1 MCLINLFKFSIKNKK
16 IKNPKPSEFISGGFF
31 LPMKKTLLLIALL
44 VIGSIQAQEKISSK
58 KKKFYIPVI
67 QYSEF
72 PVLDNVLT
80 QTTFYQMDKTLQEE
94 ESNLKKHFF
103 EIKGYIKDPENGK
116 LKIYLTFALPRYT
129 DTQVDSTFNKKENK
143 WTYGTHSNY
152 ITNVKLDVKYG
163 DKIILTKDFGG
174 SESYS
179 ITVGNS
185 LGAMKLAASD
195 QDKKVR
201 AAVKDSD
208 YSDVGL
214 GFDNVIFKTAIRIQD
229 FLNYKFGY
237 STGESKERFE
247 FVTSK
252 GHSEY
257 NQMLAFEK
265 EITAQMEKVTLEK
278 GLDEK
283 LLGPHLQYL
292 EGLLVKYPLSPANEY
307 IRFIVTN
314 NLAETYLLLENKE
327 KALLYANLLIENDKL
342 DSRGSSIID
351 RVNRGNFVE
360 KKIRSHTNRF
370 AELKKLGLK
379 IAEEK
384 EEKRLAFFEKIQ
396 LQDAEWEVEKSNREA
411 HLEKSKMQRYNML
424 DSIPYQLNANLLAKV
439 IDNLGGSQALK
450 KVEKTHLF
458 SKLSI
463 EGNKIPQTEEKW
475 ATNTNYLLRKKMPE
489 SYYEIVNGAEA
500 WSHDDRE
507 SGVNAKWAKL
517 TSYDYSNLSK
527 NVDLINFLTDLR
539 LDLWNNFELLPD
551 EMYEGR
557 LCYHLNYF
565 EKTLSSGNR
574 TIPKTDYHVFIDK
587 ENYNIVSTEK
597 TEFDNGNKSFFERK
611 LFGDYRPV
619 ATLNSGKIPHKIN
632 YEIEDFNG
640 ETLYQETREK
650 VEINPVFGNR
660 IFMKEVYFG
669 GFK

>member
-1 MCLINLFKFSIKNKK
+1 
-16 IKNPKPSEFISGGFF
+16 
-31 LPMKKTLLLIALL
+31 MKKTLLLIALL

-58 KKKFYIPVI
+58 KKKFFIPVI
-67 QYSEF
+67 KYSSF
-72 PVLDNVLT
+72 PILDNALT
-80 QTTFYQMDKTLQEE
+80 QTTFYQMDKELVQEE
-94 ESNLKKHFF
+94 LVLKKKYFDIEGF
-103 EIKGYIKDPENGK
+103 IKDPANGK
-116 LKIYLTFALPRYT
+116 LKIYLTIALPKYNAT
-129 DTQVDSTFNKKENK
+129 KVDSTFDKKKNSWQFMVYSNYSVKIKVEAKCGDKLLLSEDFNNTESYVIGGSYQKENVK
-143 WTYGTHSNY
+143 AAIALSNQRVEQAEKDNDY
-152 ITNVKLDVKYG
+152 TAEELGMDRVIYQSVE
-163 DKIILTKDFGG
+163 KIQN
-174 SESYS
+174 Y
-179 ITVGNS
+179 
-185 LGAMKLAASD
+185 
-195 QDKKVR
+195 
-201 AAVKDSD
+201 
-208 YSDVGL
+208 
-214 GFDNVIFKTAIRIQD
+214 
-229 FLNYKFGY
+229 LNYKFAY
-237 STGESKERFE
+237 TIDESKEKFE

-257 NQMLAFEK
+257 KQMLDFEN
-265 EITAQMEKVTLEK
+265 EITAQIEKITLEK

-283 LLGPHLQYL
+283 LLAPHLQYL
-292 EGLLVKYPLSPANEY
+292 ESLLVKYPPSPANEN

-314 NLAETYLLLENKE
+314 NLAETYFLLENKE
-327 KALLYANLLIENDKL
+327 KALQYANLLIENDKQ
-342 DSRGSSIID
+342 DSRGSAIVK
-351 RVNRGNFVE
+351 RVNSANFVD
-360 KKIRSHTNRF
+360 KKVRSHTTRF
-370 AELKKLGLK
+370 ADLKKLGLK

-384 EEKRLAFFEKIQ
+384 EEKRLAFFEKIEQ
-396 LQDAEWEVEKSNREA
+396 QDAEWEIEKSNREA
-411 HLEKSKMQRYNML
+411 NLEKAKMQRSNLL

-450 KVEKTHLF
+450 KIEKAHLY

-463 EGNKIPQTEEKW
+463 EGNKVSQTEERW
-475 ATNTNYLLRKKMPE
+475 ATNSNYLLRKKMPE

-517 TSYDYSNLSK
+517 TAYDYSNLSK
-527 NVDLINFLTDLR
+527 NLDPVNFLTDLR
-539 LDLWNNFELLPD
+539 LDLWNNFEVLQD

-557 LCYHLNYF
+557 VCYHLNYF

-587 ENYNIVSTEK
+587 ENFNIVSTEK

-640 ETLYQETREK
+640 ETLYQEIREK
-650 VEINPVFGNR
+650 VEVNPVFGNR

>member
-1 MCLINLFKFSIKNKK
+1 MA
-16 IKNPKPSEFISGGFF
+16 FF

-58 KKKFYIPVI
+58 TKKFKIPVI
-67 QYSEF
+67 RYPEYQI
-72 PVLDNVLT
+72 LDNALT
-80 QTTFYQMDKTLQEE
+80 QTAFYQMDKSMQEE

-103 EIKGYIKDPENGK
+103 NIDGYIKDPVNGK
-116 LKIYLTFALPRYT
+116 LKFYLTFAMPRYT
-129 DTQVDSTFNKKENK
+129 DANIDSTYNKKENK
-143 WTYGTHSNY
+143 WIYSARSNY
-152 ITNVKLDVKYG
+152 LTSVKLDVKYG
-163 DKIILTKDFGG
+163 DKILLTKDFGG

-179 ITVGNS
+179 ISMGNS
-185 LGAMKLAASD
+185 LSAMKIAASEHG
-195 QDKKVR
+195 KKVN
-201 AAVKDSD
+201 AAVKNSD

-214 GFDNVIFKTAIRIQD
+214 GFDDVMSKAAIRIQD
-229 FLNYKFGY
+229 FINYKFGY
-237 STGESKERFE
+237 STDQAKERFE

-257 NQMLAFEK
+257 SRMLAFET

-283 LLGPHLQYL
+283 LLTPHLQYL
-292 EGLLVKYPLSPANEY
+292 ESLLVKYPPSPLNED
-307 IRFIVTN
+307 IRFIVSN
-314 NLAETYLLLENKE
+314 NLAQTYFLLENKE
-327 KALLYANLLIENDKL
+327 KALQYANVLIENDKH
-342 DSRGSSIID
+342 DSRGSTIID
-351 RVNRGNFVE
+351 RVNKANFVD
-360 KKIRSHTNRF
+360 KKIRNHTPRF

-384 EEKRLAFFEKIQ
+384 EELRLAFFEKIAQ
-396 LQDAEWEVEKSNREA
+396 QEAEWEVEKAAREA
-411 HLEKSKMQRYNML
+411 IVEKAKMQRFNML

-439 IDNLGGSQALK
+439 VANLGGSEALK
-450 KVEKTHLF
+450 KVEKAHLF
-458 SKLSI
+458 SKLKI
-463 EGNKIPQTEEKW
+463 EGNNVSQTEEKW
-475 ATNTNYLLRKKMPE
+475 ATNSNYLLRKKMPE

-507 SGVNAKWAKL
+507 SGLNAKWTKL
-517 TSYDYSNLSK
+517 SAYDFGNLSK

-539 LDLWNNFELLPD
+539 LDLWNNFEVLPD

-557 LCYHLNYF
+557 MCYHLNYF
-565 EKTLSSGNR
+565 EKTLSIGNR

-587 ENYNIVSTEK
+587 ENFNIVSTEK
-597 TEFDNGNKSFFERK
+597 TEFDNGNKSFFEKK

-619 ATLNSGKIPHKIN
+619 AALNSGKIPYKIN

-640 ETLYQETREK
+640 ETIFQEQREK
-650 VEINPVFGNR
+650 IEINPVFGNR

>member
-1 MCLINLFKFSIKNKK
+1 MKK
-16 IKNPKPSEFISGGFF
+16 I
-31 LPMKKTLLLIALL
+31 LLLIALL
-44 VIGSIQAQEKISSK
+44 VLGSIQAQEKISSK
-58 KKKFYIPVI
+58 KKKFYVPVI
-67 QYSEF
+67 KYPEYAA
-72 PVLDNVLT
+72 LDNVLT
-80 QTTFYQMDKTLQEE
+80 QTAFYQMDKSLQEE
-94 ESNLKKHFF
+94 EAYLKKHFF
-103 EIKGYIKDPENGK
+103 NINGFIKDPVNGK
-116 LKIYLTFALPRYT
+116 LKIYLTFAMPRYT
-129 DTQVDSTFNKKENK
+129 STQIDSVYDKKENK
-143 WTYGTHSNY
+143 WTYGAHSNY
-152 ITNVKLDVKYG
+152 ISNVKLDVKFG

-179 ITVGNS
+179 MTVGNS
-185 LGAMKLAASD
+185 LGAAKIAASEH
-195 QDKKVR
+195 DKKVL

-214 GFDNVIFKTAIRIQD
+214 GFDNAVYKAASRIQD
-229 FLNYKFGY
+229 FLSYKFGY
-237 STGESKERFE
+237 TTSESKVRFE

-257 NQMLAFEK
+257 AQMLAFEN
-265 EITAQMEKVTLEK
+265 EITAQMQKITLEK

-283 LLGPHLQYL
+283 LLAPHLQYL
-292 EGLLVKYPLSPANEY
+292 ESLLVKYPPSPANVN

-314 NLAETYLLLENKE
+314 NLAETYFLLENKE
-327 KALLYANLLIENDKL
+327 KALFYANLLVENDKL
-342 DSRGSSIID
+342 DSRGSSIIEN
-351 RVNRGNFVE
+351 VNKANFVD

-370 AELKKLGLK
+370 AELKKLGLQ

-396 LQDAEWEVEKSNREA
+396 QQEAEWETEKSNREA
-411 HLEKSKMQRYNML
+411 YLEKIKTQRYNLL

-439 IDNLGGSQALK
+439 VENLGGSQALK
-450 KVEKTHLF
+450 KVEKAHLF
-458 SKLSI
+458 SKISI
-463 EGNKIPQTEEKW
+463 EGTNIPQTEEKW
-475 ATNTNYLLRKKMPE
+475 ATTSHYLLKKKMPE
-489 SYYEIVNGAEA
+489 AYYEIVNGAEA

-507 SGVNAKWAKL
+507 TGINAKWAKL
-517 TSYDYSNLSK
+517 TAYDYGNLSK
-527 NVDLINFLTDLR
+527 NVDLVNFLTDLR
-539 LDLWNNFELLPD
+539 LDLWNNFEILGD
-551 EMYEGR
+551 EMYEGK

-587 ENYNIVSTEK
+587 ENFNIVSTEK

-619 ATLNSGKIPHKIN
+619 ASLNSGKIPHKIN

-640 ETLYQETREK
+640 ETFYQEIREK
-650 VEINPVFGNR
+650 VDINPVFGNR

>member
-1 MCLINLFKFSIKNKK
+1 MFLISQSKSSIRKKNKK
-16 IKNPKPSEFISGGFF
+16 KIQPSGSDSDGFF
-31 LPMKKTLLLIALL
+31 LPMKKILLLMALL
-44 VIGSIQAQEKISSK
+44 AIASIQAQEKISSK

-67 QYSEF
+67 RYSEY
-72 PVLDNVLT
+72 PALDNVLT
-80 QTTFYQMDKTLQEE
+80 QTAFYQMDKSLQEE
-94 ESNLKKHFF
+94 ESKLKKYYFN
-103 EIKGYIKDPENGK
+103 IDGYIKDPVNGK
-116 LKIYLTFALPRYT
+116 LKIYLTFDLPKYT
-129 DTQVDSTFNKKENK
+129 TTQIDSSYNKKENR
-143 WTYGTHSNY
+143 WVYDAHSNY
-152 ITNVKLDVKYG
+152 VTSVRLDVRYG
-163 DKIILTKDFGG
+163 DKILLTKDFGG

-179 ITVGNS
+179 ISVGNS
-185 LGAMKLAASD
+185 MGAMRIAAAEH
-195 QDKKVR
+195 DKKIR
-201 AAVKDSD
+201 AAVSDSD
-208 YSDVGL
+208 YSDD
-214 GFDNVIFKTAIRIQD
+214 GFENVIYKAAGRVQS

-237 STGESKERFE
+237 TTDESKVRFE

-257 NQMLAFEK
+257 KQMLDFET
-265 EITAQMEKVTLEK
+265 EITAQMQKITLEK

-283 LLGPHLQYL
+283 LLMPHLQYL
-292 EGLLVKYPLSPANEY
+292 ESLLVKYPPSPQNVN

-327 KALLYANLLIENDKL
+327 KALLYANLLVENDKL
-342 DSRGSSIID
+342 DSRGSSIIE
-351 RVNRGNFVE
+351 RVNNANFVD

-370 AELKKLGLK
+370 VELKKLGLK

-396 LQDAEWEVEKSNREA
+396 QQDAEWEIEKSNREA
-411 HLEKSKMQRYNML
+411 YLEKIKTQRHNLL

-439 IDNLGGSQALK
+439 VDNLGGSQALK
-450 KVEKTHLF
+450 KVEKAHLY
-458 SKLSI
+458 SKISI
-463 EGNKIPQTEEKW
+463 EGTNIPQTEEKW
-475 ATNTNYLLRKKMPE
+475 ATTSHYLLKKKMPE

-507 SGVNAKWAKL
+507 KGVNAKWAKL
-517 TSYDYSNLSK
+517 TAYDYSNLSK
-527 NVDLINFLTDLR
+527 NVDLVNFLTDLR
-539 LDLWNNFELLPD
+539 LDLWNNFEVLGE
-551 EMYEGR
+551 EMYEGK

-587 ENYNIVSTEK
+587 ENFNIVSTEK
-597 TEFDNGNKSFFERK
+597 TEFDNGNKSFFEKK

-619 ATLNSGKIPHKIN
+619 TALNSGKIPHKIN

-640 ETLYQETREK
+640 ETFYQEIREK

>member
-1 MCLINLFKFSIKNKK
+1 VA
-16 IKNPKPSEFISGGFF
+16 FF

-58 KKKFYIPVI
+58 KKKFFIPVI
-67 QYSEF
+67 KYSSF
-72 PVLDNVLT
+72 PILDNALT
-80 QTTFYQMDKTLQEE
+80 QTTFYQMDKELVQEE
-94 ESNLKKHFF
+94 LILKKKYFDIEGF
-103 EIKGYIKDPENGK
+103 IKDPANGK
-116 LKIYLTFALPRYT
+116 LKIYLTIALPKYNAT
-129 DTQVDSTFNKKENK
+129 KVDSTFDKKKNSWQFMVYSNYSVKIKVEAKCGDKLLLSEDFNNTESYVIGGSYQKENVK
-143 WTYGTHSNY
+143 AAIALSNQRVEQAEKDNDY
-152 ITNVKLDVKYG
+152 TAEELGMDRVIYQSVE
-163 DKIILTKDFGG
+163 KIQN
-174 SESYS
+174 Y
-179 ITVGNS
+179 
-185 LGAMKLAASD
+185 
-195 QDKKVR
+195 
-201 AAVKDSD
+201 
-208 YSDVGL
+208 
-214 GFDNVIFKTAIRIQD
+214 
-229 FLNYKFGY
+229 LNYKFAY
-237 STGESKERFE
+237 TIDESKEKFE

-257 NQMLAFEK
+257 KQMLDFEN
-265 EITAQMEKVTLEK
+265 EITAQIEKITLEK

-283 LLGPHLQYL
+283 LLAPHLQYL
-292 EGLLVKYPLSPANEY
+292 ESLLVKYPPSPANEN

-314 NLAETYLLLENKE
+314 NLAETYFLLENKE
-327 KALLYANLLIENDKL
+327 KALQYANLLIENDKQ
-342 DSRGSSIID
+342 DSRGSAIVK
-351 RVNRGNFVE
+351 RVNSANFVD
-360 KKIRSHTNRF
+360 KKVRSHTTRF
-370 AELKKLGLK
+370 ADLKKLGLK

-384 EEKRLAFFEKIQ
+384 EEKRLAFFEKIEQ
-396 LQDAEWEVEKSNREA
+396 QDAEWEIEKSNREA
-411 HLEKSKMQRYNML
+411 KLEKAKMQRSNLL

-450 KVEKTHLF
+450 KIEKAHLY

-463 EGNKIPQTEEKW
+463 EGNKVSQTEERW
-475 ATNTNYLLRKKMPE
+475 ATNLNYLLRKKMPE

-517 TSYDYSNLSK
+517 TAYDYSNLSK
-527 NVDLINFLTDLR
+527 NLDPVNFLTDLR
-539 LDLWNNFELLPD
+539 LDLWNNFEVLQD

-557 LCYHLNYF
+557 VCYHLNYF

-587 ENYNIVSTEK
+587 ENFNIVSTEK

-640 ETLYQETREK
+640 ETLYQEIREK
-650 VEINPVFGNR
+650 VEVNPVFGNR

>member
-1 MCLINLFKFSIKNKK
+1 MA
-16 IKNPKPSEFISGGFF
+16 FF

-44 VIGSIQAQEKISSK
+44 VIGSIQAQEKISSR

-67 QYSEF
+67 NYSEF

-80 QTTFYQMDKTLQEE
+80 QTTFYQMDKQLIQEE
-94 ESNLKKHFF
+94 PILKKNYFNIEGF
-103 EIKGYIKDPENGK
+103 IKDPANGK
-116 LKIYLTFALPRYT
+116 LKIYLTIELPQYQAT
-129 DTQVDSTFNKKENK
+129 KIDSVFDKKKNGWKFQAFSNYSVKIKMEAKCADKLLLSKDFNTVESFLIAGGYQKDNMKAAIDINNKKIAEAERDGNF
-143 WTYGTHSNY
+143 TVAELGLDAVIYSSVHAIQNY
-152 ITNVKLDVKYG
+152 
-163 DKIILTKDFGG
+163 
-174 SESYS
+174 
-179 ITVGNS
+179 
-185 LGAMKLAASD
+185 
-195 QDKKVR
+195 
-201 AAVKDSD
+201 
-208 YSDVGL
+208 
-214 GFDNVIFKTAIRIQD
+214 
-229 FLNYKFGY
+229 LNYKLKY
-237 STGESKERFE
+237 TIDESKIKFE
-247 FVTSK
+247 FVTTK

-257 NQMLAFEK
+257 NQMLAFEN

-283 LLGPHLQYL
+283 TLTPHLQYL
-292 EGLLVKYPLSPANEY
+292 ESLLVKYPPSPANEN

-314 NLAETYLLLENKE
+314 NLAETYFLLENKE
-327 KALLYANLLIENDKL
+327 KALLYANLLIENDKQ
-342 DSRGSSIID
+342 DSRGSSIVKK
-351 RVNRGNFVE
+351 VNNGFFVD
-360 KKIRSHTNRF
+360 KKIRSHTTRF
-370 AELKKLGLK
+370 ADLQKLGLK

-396 LQDAEWEVEKSNREA
+396 QQDAEWESEKLRRETY
-411 HLEKSKMQRYNML
+411 LEKAKTQRFNLL

-439 IDNLGGSQALK
+439 VDNLGGSQALK
-450 KVEKTHLF
+450 KIEKAHLL

-463 EGNKIPQTEEKW
+463 EGTNIPQTEEKW
-475 ATNTNYLLRKKMPE
+475 ATPSNYLLKKKMPE
-489 SYYEIVNGAEA
+489 AYYEIINGAEA

-507 SGVNAKWAKL
+507 TGVTAKWNKL
-517 TSYDYSNLSK
+517 SAYDHSNLSK

-539 LDLWNNFELLPD
+539 LDLWNNLEVLQD

-619 ATLNSGKIPHKIN
+619 AALNSGKIPHKIN

-640 ETLYQETREK
+640 ETLYQENREK
-650 VEINPVFGNR
+650 IEVNPVFGNR

>member
-1 MCLINLFKFSIKNKK
+1 MA
-16 IKNPKPSEFISGGFF
+16 FF

-67 QYSEF
+67 NYSEF
-72 PVLDNVLT
+72 PVLDNALT
-80 QTTFYQMDKTLQEE
+80 QTTFYQLDKQLIQEE
-94 ESNLKKHFF
+94 PILKKNYFSIEGF
-103 EIKGYIKDPENGK
+103 IKDPANGK
-116 LKIYLTFALPRYT
+116 LKIYLTIEVPQYKATKIDSVFDKKKNGWKFEAFSNYSVKIKMEAKCADKLLLSKDFNTLEAYLIAGGYQK
-129 DTQVDSTFNKKENK
+129 DNLKAAVDMNNKKIAEAERDGNF
-143 WTYGTHSNY
+143 TVAELGLDSVIYSSVNAIQNY
-152 ITNVKLDVKYG
+152 
-163 DKIILTKDFGG
+163 
-174 SESYS
+174 
-179 ITVGNS
+179 
-185 LGAMKLAASD
+185 
-195 QDKKVR
+195 
-201 AAVKDSD
+201 
-208 YSDVGL
+208 
-214 GFDNVIFKTAIRIQD
+214 
-229 FLNYKFGY
+229 LNYKLRY
-237 STGESKERFE
+237 TIDESKIKFE
-247 FVTSK
+247 FVTTK

-257 NQMLAFEK
+257 NQMLAFEN
-265 EITAQMEKVTLEK
+265 EITAQMGKVTLEK

-283 LLGPHLQYL
+283 ALTPHLQYL
-292 EGLLVKYPLSPANEY
+292 ESLLVKYPPSPANEN

-314 NLAETYLLLENKE
+314 NLAETYFLLENKE
-327 KALLYANLLIENDKL
+327 KALLYANLLIENDKQ
-342 DSRGSSIID
+342 DSRGSSIVKK
-351 RVNRGNFVE
+351 VNNGFFAD
-360 KKIRSHTNRF
+360 KKIRSHTTRF
-370 AELKKLGLK
+370 ADLQKLGLK

-396 LQDAEWEVEKSNREA
+396 QQDAEWESEKLRRETY
-411 HLEKSKMQRYNML
+411 LEKAKTQRFNLL
-424 DSIPYQLNANLLAKV
+424 DSIPYQLNAGLLAKV
-439 IDNLGGSQALK
+439 VDNLGGSQALK
-450 KVEKTHLF
+450 KIEKAHLL

-463 EGNKIPQTEEKW
+463 EGTNIPQTEEKW
-475 ATNTNYLLRKKMPE
+475 ATPSNYLLKKKMPE
-489 SYYEIVNGAEA
+489 AYYEIINGAEA

-507 SGVNAKWAKL
+507 TGVTAKWNKL
-517 TSYDYSNLSK
+517 SAYDHGNLSK

-539 LDLWNNFELLPD
+539 LDLWNNLEVLQD

-574 TIPKTDYHVFIDK
+574 TIPKTDYHIFIDK

-640 ETLYQETREK
+640 ETLYQEIREK
-650 VEINPVFGNR
+650 IEVNPVFGNR

>member
-1 MCLINLFKFSIKNKK
+1 
-16 IKNPKPSEFISGGFF
+16 
-31 LPMKKTLLLIALL
+31 MKKTLLLIALL

-58 KKKFYIPVI
+58 KKKFFIPVI
-67 QYSEF
+67 SYSEF
-72 PVLDNVLT
+72 PVLDNALT
-80 QTTFYQMDKTLQEE
+80 QTTFYQMDKQLIQEE
-94 ESNLKKHFF
+94 PILKKNYFNIEGF
-103 EIKGYIKDPENGK
+103 IKDPANGK
-116 LKIYLTFALPRYT
+116 LKIFLTIELPQYKATKIDSVFDKKKNGWKFQAFSNYSVKIKMEAKCADKLLLSEDFNTVESYLIAGGFQKDNLKAA
-129 DTQVDSTFNKKENK
+129 VDMNNKKIAEAEK
-143 WTYGTHSNY
+143 EGNY
-152 ITNVKLDVKYG
+152 TVAELGLDRV
-163 DKIILTKDFGG
+163 I
-174 SESYS
+174 YS
-179 ITVGNS
+179 SV
-185 LGAMKLAASD
+185 
-195 QDKKVR
+195 Q
-201 AAVKDSD
+201 
-208 YSDVGL
+208 
-214 GFDNVIFKTAIRIQD
+214 RIQNY
-229 FLNYKFGY
+229 LNYKLKY
-237 STGESKERFE
+237 TTDEAKIKFE

-257 NQMLAFEK
+257 NQMLAFEN

-283 LLGPHLQYL
+283 SLLPHLQYL
-292 EGLLVKYPLSPANEY
+292 ESLLVKYPPSSANEN

-314 NLAETYLLLENKE
+314 NLAETYFLLENKE
-327 KALLYANLLIENDKL
+327 KALLYANLLIENDKQ
-342 DSRGSSIID
+342 DSRGSTIVKK
-351 RVNRGNFVE
+351 VNKGFFAD
-360 KKIRSHTNRF
+360 KKIRSHTTRF
-370 AELKKLGLK
+370 ADLKKLGLK

-384 EEKRLAFFEKIQ
+384 EEKRLAFFEKIEQ
-396 LQDAEWEVEKSNREA
+396 QDAEWESEKARREA
-411 HLEKSKMQRYNML
+411 HLEKSKTQRFNLL

-439 IDNLGGSQALK
+439 VDNLGGSQALK
-450 KVEKTHLF
+450 KIEKAHLY

-463 EGNKIPQTEEKW
+463 EGNKVPQTEEKW
-475 ATNTNYLLRKKMPE
+475 ATNSNYLLRKKMPE

-517 TSYDYSNLSK
+517 TAYDYSNLSK

-539 LDLWNNFELLPD
+539 LDLWNNFEVLED

-587 ENYNIVSTEK
+587 ENYTIVSTEK

-611 LFGDYRPV
+611 LFWDYRPV

-640 ETLYQETREK
+640 ETLYQEVREK
-650 VEINPVFGNR
+650 VEVNPVFGNR

>member
-1 MCLINLFKFSIKNKK
+1 
-16 IKNPKPSEFISGGFF
+16 
-31 LPMKKTLLLIALL
+31 MKKTLLLIALL

-58 KKKFYIPVI
+58 KKKFFIPVI
-67 QYSEF
+67 KYSSF
-72 PVLDNVLT
+72 PILDNALT
-80 QTTFYQMDKTLQEE
+80 QTTFYQMDKELVQEE
-94 ESNLKKHFF
+94 LILKKKYFDIEGF
-103 EIKGYIKDPENGK
+103 IKDPANGK
-116 LKIYLTFALPRYT
+116 LKIYLTIALPKYNAT
-129 DTQVDSTFNKKENK
+129 KVDSTFDKKKNSWQFMVYSNYSVKIKVEAKCGDKLLLSEDFNNTESYVIGGSYQKENVK
-143 WTYGTHSNY
+143 AAIALSNQRVEQAEKDNDY
-152 ITNVKLDVKYG
+152 TAEELGMDRVIYQSVE
-163 DKIILTKDFGG
+163 KIQN
-174 SESYS
+174 Y
-179 ITVGNS
+179 
-185 LGAMKLAASD
+185 
-195 QDKKVR
+195 
-201 AAVKDSD
+201 
-208 YSDVGL
+208 
-214 GFDNVIFKTAIRIQD
+214 
-229 FLNYKFGY
+229 LNYKFAY
-237 STGESKERFE
+237 TIDESKEKFE

-257 NQMLAFEK
+257 KQMLDFEN
-265 EITAQMEKVTLEK
+265 EITAQIEKITLEK

-283 LLGPHLQYL
+283 LLAPHLQYL
-292 EGLLVKYPLSPANEY
+292 ESLLVKYPPSPANEN

-314 NLAETYLLLENKE
+314 NLAETYFLLENKE
-327 KALLYANLLIENDKL
+327 KALQYANLLIENDKQ
-342 DSRGSSIID
+342 DSRGSAIVK
-351 RVNRGNFVE
+351 RVNSANFVD
-360 KKIRSHTNRF
+360 KKVRSHTTRF
-370 AELKKLGLK
+370 ADLKKLGLK

-384 EEKRLAFFEKIQ
+384 EEKRLAFFEKIEQ
-396 LQDAEWEVEKSNREA
+396 QDAEWEIEKSNREA
-411 HLEKSKMQRYNML
+411 KLEKAKMQRSNLL

-450 KVEKTHLF
+450 KIEKAHLY

-463 EGNKIPQTEEKW
+463 EGNKVSQTEERW
-475 ATNTNYLLRKKMPE
+475 ATNLNYLLRKKMPE

-517 TSYDYSNLSK
+517 TAYDYSNLSK
-527 NVDLINFLTDLR
+527 NLDPVNFLTDLR
-539 LDLWNNFELLPD
+539 LDLWNNFEVLQD

-557 LCYHLNYF
+557 VCYHLNYF

-587 ENYNIVSTEK
+587 ENFNIVSTEK

-640 ETLYQETREK
+640 ETLYQEIREK
-650 VEINPVFGNR
+650 VEVNPVFGNR